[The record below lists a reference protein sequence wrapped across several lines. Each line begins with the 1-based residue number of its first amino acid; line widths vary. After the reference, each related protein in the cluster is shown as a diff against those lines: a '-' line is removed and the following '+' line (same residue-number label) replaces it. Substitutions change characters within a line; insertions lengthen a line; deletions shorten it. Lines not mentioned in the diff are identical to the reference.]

1 METLSEEDNFNI
13 ALLMRRKALDR
24 VTAKK
29 EYLSQKQML
38 SSPSYQLSPPSY
50 SSSKSPA
57 SVVIVSA
64 NITPTTPLCSEK
76 DDFNIALMARRNG
89 FGRITAANRYLSSE
103 SPLQSLQ
110 PQPLSTSSSSF
121 LFSASA
127 VHEVFKGGALIKENY
142 G

>member
-29 EYLSQKQML
+29 EYLSKKQML
-38 SSPSYQLSPPSY
+38 SSPSYQLSPLY

-57 SVVIVSA
+57 TGVIVSA

-142 G
+142 